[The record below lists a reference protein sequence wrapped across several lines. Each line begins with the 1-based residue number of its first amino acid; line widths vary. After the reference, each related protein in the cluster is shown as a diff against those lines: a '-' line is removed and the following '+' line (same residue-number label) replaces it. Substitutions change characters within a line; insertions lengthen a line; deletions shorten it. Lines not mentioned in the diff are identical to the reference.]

1 LEEATPETE
10 IWPDNARAVEVF
22 VAMSTQWR
30 IGAVGAVGLD
40 YNVVPL
46 VMRMIGIPA
55 SERLGLFES
64 LRTMEETAL
73 ATMRE
78 NRSKT

>member
-1 LEEATPETE
+1 
-10 IWPDNARAVEVF
+10 
-22 VAMSTQWR
+22 MSTQWR

-55 SERLGLFES
+55 SERPGLFES
-64 LRTMEETAL
+64 LRTMEEAAL

-78 NRSKT
+78 TRSKT

>member
-10 IWPDNARAVEVF
+10 IWPDNARAVDVF

-40 YNVVPL
+40 YNVLPL
-46 VMRMIGIPA
+46 VLQMLDIPT
-55 SERLGLFES
+55 SERNDLFES
-64 LRTMEETAL
+64 LRVMEESAL
-73 ATMRE
+73 TTMR
-78 NRSKT
+78 NRRNQ

>member
-1 LEEATPETE
+1 
-10 IWPDNARAVEVF
+10 
-22 VAMSTQWR
+22 MSTQWR

-40 YNVVPL
+40 YSVVPL
-46 VMRMIGIPA
+46 VMRMIGIPV
-55 SERLGLFES
+55 SERPGLFES

>member
-1 LEEATPETE
+1 MEEATPETE

-40 YNVVPL
+40 YNVFPL
-46 VMRMIGIPA
+46 VMRMLGIPA
-55 SERLGLFES
+55 SERPDLFES
-64 LRTMEETAL
+64 LRVMEETAL
-73 ATMRE
+73 TTMR
-78 NRSKT
+78 NRRNQ

>member
-1 LEEATPETE
+1 
-10 IWPDNARAVEVF
+10 
-22 VAMSTQWR
+22 MSTQWR

-55 SERLGLFES
+55 SERPGLFES